1 VDIARGSEERLTAT
15 RPGVGRSVAPPLF
28 RADPSTART
37 NGALSLE
44 GSFWRNVAR
53 WGSARGPEW
62 FVRVSPPVVGL
73 VACGIAADRRR
84 HVLQNL
90 RRVRGRA
97 GAVRDALDVART
109 FVTYAS
115 CLAEILGASSPRR
128 RLPEAVVWGEPHV
141 QDALADGRG
150 VVLVT
155 AHTAGW
161 EAIGSLL
168 CRDHALRVM
177 IVEQAEPNPVARAIQ
192 DEARQA
198 HGLLVAHVGG
208 DPLSA
213 LSLASHLRG
222 GGVVALQIDRAPR
235 WLRARRVTMF
245 GGAALVPEGPLRLAM
260 LTGAPLVPVFAS
272 RTGHRRYDI
281 VAYPPVRVR
290 RSATTGELDATAQNL
305 ADALESFVRLRPTQW
320 FHFRDD

>member
-1 VDIARGSEERLTAT
+1 VDGARRNQEKLTAT
-15 RPGVGRSVAPPLF
+15 TPSIARSAPPRHSTAERSVTRP
-28 RADPSTART
+28 

-44 GSFWRNVAR
+44 GSLWRNLAR
-53 WGSARGPEW
+53 WGSSRGPEW
-62 FVRVSPPVVGL
+62 FVRVSPPLVGL
-73 VACGIAADRRR
+73 VACGIAAERRR
-84 HVLQNL
+84 HVLHNL
-90 RRVRGRA
+90 WRVRGRA
-97 GAVRDALDVART
+97 GTVRDALDVART

-177 IVEQAEPNPVARAIQ
+177 IVEQAEANPTARTIQ

-198 HGLLVAHVGG
+198 HGLLVAHVGE

-213 LSLASHLRG
+213 LRLASHLRG
-222 GGVVALQIDRAPR
+222 GGIVALQIDRVPR
-235 WLRARRVTMF
+235 WMRARRVMMF
-245 GGAALVPEGPLRLAM
+245 GDAALVPEGPLRLAM

-281 VAYPPVRVR
+281 VAQAPVRIR
-290 RSATTGELDATAQNL
+290 RAATGAELDAAAQSL